1 MYIKIYFNDKPL
13 FLADGM
19 TDEIQGYAHHDDAI
33 LIDEFSHPAVNSM
46 IHEMRREK
54 VHAGIFIH
62 SDLTTLKKAFW
73 KKFNLIQAGGGLV
86 DNGKQAYLFMFRRG
100 KWDLPK
106 GKLDAGETL
115 EQCAVR
121 EVGEET
127 GLSAVQLAS
136 PLLITYH
143 TYDENGKHILKE
155 THWYRMSVSGHHVEI
170 PMPDERVAKFQQYE
184 AITEIV
190 WADKEKI
197 AELTKNTFPS
207 IIDVLKAADLLT
219 P

>member
-13 FLADGM
+13 FLTDEM
-19 TDEIQGYAHHDDAI
+19 TEEIQGYAHHDDAI
-33 LIDEFSHPAVNSM
+33 LIDEFSHPAVNAM

-54 VHAGIFIH
+54 VHAGIFVH
-62 SDLTTLKKAFW
+62 SDLATLKKAFW

-86 DNGKQAYLFMFRRG
+86 NNGGHAWLFMFRRG

-127 GLSAVQLAS
+127 GLSAVQLHS

-155 THWYRMSVSGHHVEI
+155 TPWYRMSVSGGQAAI
-170 PMPDERVAKFQQYE
+170 PVPDKRIAKFQADE

-190 WADKEKI
+190 WADKERI
-197 AELTKNTFPS
+197 AVMTKNTFPS
-207 IIDVLKAADLLT
+207 IIDVLKAADLL
-219 P
+219 